1 MNFRNIGIIIS
12 REYSTRVHKKSFLF
26 ITFGVPLLF
35 IAFIAVVLLILTQ
48 THDKMQ
54 TVQVLDESGIV
65 MPHFASG
72 RSFTYVD
79 RSDYDLDD
87 LKSGLKD
94 DDADILVHVSPLD
107 PVAKNVSVEIFSLK
121 PTTVDFKEIVQ
132 SKVEDAV
139 EDYRISSYGI
149 PDLKEVVASLKPD
162 IRIATYTINEEGDEK
177 ATSSDVFMAISIILT
192 FIVFFFITAFSAMVM
207 QGVIEEKSSKVVE
220 VLTSSVKSTEL
231 MYGKIIGVAGV
242 ALTQFLLW
250 VVLIGIVVFGLAK
263 FGVFDSLAGP
273 EVTEQFSQMASMPG
287 MDMSSMTGIDPT
299 QIAGAAGTAV
309 QDAGT
314 PADDNSEIA
323 AVLQTLKG
331 LNYGQI
337 ILSFIVYFLLGYLL
351 YGSLYGAI
359 GSAVDNEADTSQL
372 QLPMTIPLLLAFYIA
387 FYVFRTPDSSLAVWG
402 SIIPFTSPIVMLA
415 RLPFGVPGWQ
425 LALSIVLL
433 LLTFVLCAWLSAKIY
448 RVGLLTSGKK
458 ATFKDLWKWIRMK

>member
-35 IAFIAVVLLILTQ
+35 IVFIGVVMLILTKSS
-48 THDKMQ
+48 DKMQ
-54 TVQVLDESGIV
+54 TVGVVDESGIV
-65 MPHFASG
+65 MPYLSSG
-72 RSFTYVD
+72 KSVTYVD

-94 DDADILVHVSPLD
+94 DEADIVLHISPLD
-107 PVAKNVSVEIFSLK
+107 TVAKSVSVEVFSLK
-121 PTTVDFKEIVQ
+121 PTTVDFVERVQ

-139 EDYRISSYGI
+139 EDYRIASYGI
-149 PDLKEVVASLKPD
+149 PDLKEVVANLKPD

-177 ATSSDVFMAISIILT
+177 ATSSDVFMVISIILT
-192 FIVFFFITAFSAMVM
+192 LIIFMFISMFSSMVM

-231 MYGKIIGVAGV
+231 MFGKIIGVAGV

-250 VVLIGIVVFGLAK
+250 VAVIGIVVLALAK
-263 FGVFDSLAGP
+263 FGVFSSLTGA
-273 EVTEQFSQMASMPG
+273 EATEQITQMTSMPG

-299 QIAGAAGTAV
+299 QIAGAAGTA
-309 QDAGT
+309 
-314 PADDNSEIA
+314 ADEAAVEDNSELA
-323 AVLQTLKG
+323 AVLETLKG

-351 YGSLYGAI
+351 YASLFGAV

-372 QLPMTIPLLLAFYIA
+372 QMPLTIPLLIAFYIA
-387 FYVFRTPDSSLAVWG
+387 FYVFRTPDSAVAVWG

-415 RLPFGVPGWQ
+415 RIPFGVPGWQ

-433 LLTFVLCAWLSAKIY
+433 FLTFVFCAWLSAKIY
-448 RVGLLTSGKK
+448 RVGILTSGKK
-458 ATFKDLWKWIRMK
+458 STFKDLWKWLRMK